1 LEQFATEI
9 RHLQK
14 TEVREAEEPFGKGQK
29 GSSAMPHKRNPVIC
43 ERICGLARVVRAN
56 AIVSFENISLWH
68 ERDISHSSA
77 ERITMPDSTIA
88 LDYMLNKF
96 IQVIDGLLVYPDSM
110 MANLIRTK
118 GLIFSQRVLIALM
131 DKGMKRQ
138 VAYDL
143 VQKNAMLVWQHSQDF
158 KQTLLGDKQVSRF
171 LNRNEL
177 NKIFSLDYYLRN
189 VNKIFNRLGL

>member
-1 LEQFATEI
+1 
-9 RHLQK
+9 
-14 TEVREAEEPFGKGQK
+14 
-29 GSSAMPHKRNPVIC
+29 MPHKRNPVIC

-56 AIVSFENISLWH
+56 SLVSFENISLWH

-96 IQVIDGLLVYPDSM
+96 IQVIDGLLVYPDNM

-118 GLIFSQRVLIALM
+118 GLIFSQRVLVTLM

-138 VAYDL
+138 PAYDL
-143 VQKNAMLVWQHSQDF
+143 VQKNAMSVWQRSLDF
-158 KQTLLGDKQVSRF
+158 KQALLNDKQVSRF
-171 LNRNEL
+171 LNKQEL
-177 NKIFSLDYYLRN
+177 DKIFSLDYYLRN
-189 VNKIFNRLGL
+189 VKKIFNRLGL